1 MTDQLSVNRVGAVS
15 NSQQEINLQALQAQQ
30 SATAMTAVIKNVEQP
45 EKKAETKEQSEE
57 GRKQEQKTYQAF
69 NEVEMQF
76 EVNRETNEI
85 TLKIM
90 DKETKEIIRTIPER
104 AWSDLSVAELFK
116 ITA

>member
-1 MTDQLSVNRVGAVS
+1 MTDQISVNRIGTVT
-15 NSQQEINLQALQAQQ
+15 NPQQEINLQMLQAQQ
-30 SATAMTAVIKNVEQP
+30 NAAMAASAIKNVEQP
-45 EKKAETKEQSEE
+45 DKKAETREQNDE
-57 GRKQEQKTYQAF
+57 GRKQEQKAF
-69 NEVEMQF
+69 RQLSAVEMQF
-76 EVNRETNEI
+76 EINRETNEI